1 MGHWAR
7 LGPVISPCEP
17 LVAHHCRRATILPV
31 TRSKRWI
38 SILTVS
44 DSGNSIR
51 PANAAMTM
59 RAKDKIAIYG
69 PKHDGT
75 FIVEFRTSQGEAL
88 AISVARSEAAVLKH
102 FQARMHYG
110 IVVPDVQN
118 GSRHPLTFPA
128 LGYHSGHE
136 YWDLVVK
143 PAYLRFAKMPN
154 RASANAA
161 AKEAWRFHEWI
172 WYDRHTE
179 DTDNNPE
186 YENFV
191 ANLISRCKEL
201 SLLRD
206 VADSAKHP
214 SLGRAMLK
222 LKAVT
227 SSEGPGGLSYEVSP
241 FGRTQTTLR
250 NTLQIELV
258 DGTTQD
264 FADALKATMNF
275 WKAELTH

>member
-1 MGHWAR
+1 LWSSYHSSKHA
-7 LGPVISPCEP
+7 PISD
-17 LVAHHCRRATILPV
+17 LA
-31 TRSKRWI
+31 I
-38 SILTVS
+38 SDPS
-44 DSGNSIR
+44 NSIH
-51 PANAAMTM
+51 PGNAGMTA

-88 AISVARSEAAVLKH
+88 AISVPRNEAAVMKH
-102 FQARMHYG
+102 FQARMPYG
-110 IVVPDVQN
+110 IVVPEQR

-128 LGYHSGHE
+128 LGYHSGQE

-143 PAYLRFAKMPN
+143 PAYLRFVKMPN

-172 WYDRHTE
+172 WYDRHTDE
-179 DTDNNPE
+179 IDNNPE

-206 VADSAKHP
+206 VADSAKDP
-214 SLGRAMLK
+214 SFGRAMLK

-227 SSEGPGGLSYEVSP
+227 GTEGPGGLSYEVSP

-250 NTLQIELV
+250 NSLQIELV

-264 FADALKATMNF
+264 FADALKATMDF